1 MARARKEGAVAQTV
15 SEGVKHARA
24 LDAAIDYYRAQ
35 LPDSAEES
43 KNWPFGATVPHII
56 GQLNNL

>member
-1 MARARKEGAVAQTV
+1 MTKAKI

-24 LDAAIDYYRAQ
+24 LDAAIDYWKAK
-35 LPDSAEES
+35 LPDDAAAA
-43 KNWPFGATVPHII
+43 KNWPFSGTIKHVI

>member
-1 MARARKEGAVAQTV
+1 MTKAKI

-24 LDAAIDYYRAQ
+24 LDAAIDYWKSKFPDDAAEAQ
-35 LPDSAEES
+35 
-43 KNWPFGATVPHII
+43 NWPFSATVKHVI

>member
-1 MARARKEGAVAQTV
+1 MTKAKI

-24 LDAAIDYYRAQ
+24 LDAAIDYWKSKF
-35 LPDSAEES
+35 PDDAAEA
-43 KNWPFGATVPHII
+43 KTWPFSATIKHVI